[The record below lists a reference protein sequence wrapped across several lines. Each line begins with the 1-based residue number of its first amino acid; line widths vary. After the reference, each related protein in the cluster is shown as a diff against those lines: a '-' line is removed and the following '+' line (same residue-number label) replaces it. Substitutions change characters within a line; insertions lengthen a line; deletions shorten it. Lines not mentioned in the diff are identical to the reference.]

1 LTIRTVFEK
10 LKETYD
16 RYYNSSQHLA
26 IDKVIVKFKARLYS
40 DSTFQ
45 RIENFSGSKFTNCV
59 MKQGTRVACTWV
71 NLGKDSQSASDDIT
85 ATHET
90 VGH

>member
-10 LKETYD
+10 LKEIYD
-16 RYYNSSQHLA
+16 KYYNQSQHLA

-45 RIENFSGSKFTNCV
+45 RKDNVSASKFTNCDEA
-59 MKQGTRVACTWV
+59 GCTWV
-71 NLGKDSQSASDDIT
+71 NLGKDSQSATDEIT

-90 VGH
+90 VSH